1 MNEIIINNMPV
12 LVKEYGGQRVVTL
25 KDIDTVHGR
34 PEGTAKRNF
43 KANRKHFIEGED
55 FFKVCADEIRTNK
68 ICEISS
74 KTHSD
79 IILITE
85 TGYLMLVKS
94 FTDEL
99 AWKVQRELVNGYF
112 RTQQK
117 VQDIESI
124 ISRTVA
130 QTVAAL
136 MPLLQNQQTAGKTVI
151 VNNVPAVRKR
161 TRTRKN
167 SYQPLKMETLPP
179 ELKQQ
184 ADAMI
189 ITGEYSQQQIAN
201 FVTNHGISISQ
212 MAVSRY
218 IRKYFTEEQEV
229 F

>member
-1 MNEIIINNMPV
+1 MNEIIINNTPV
-12 LVKEYGGQRVVTL
+12 LVKEYGGQRVITL

-34 PEGTAKRNF
+34 PDGTARKRFNEN
-43 KANRKHFIEGED
+43 KKRFIQGED
-55 FFKVCADEIRTNK
+55 YFVRKTDEAAKEYGVIAPNGL
-68 ICEISS
+68 
-74 KTHSD
+74 
-79 IILITE
+79 ILITE

-99 AWKVQRELVNGYF
+99 AWKVQRELVSSYF
-112 RTQQK
+112 RTQQN
-117 VQDIESI
+117 VQNLESI

-136 MPLLQNQQTAGKTVI
+136 MPLLRNQQTAGKTVI
-151 VNNVPAVRKR
+151 VNNVPTVRKR
-161 TRTRKN
+161 TRNRAA

-189 ITGEYSQQQIAN
+189 VSGSYSQQQIAN
-201 FVTNHGISISQ
+201 FITNHGISISQ

-218 IRKYFTEEQEV
+218 IRKCFTEEQEV

>member
-34 PEGTAKRNF
+34 PEGTAGRNF
-43 KANRKHFIEGED
+43 RTNKSHFIKDED
-55 FFKVCADEIRTNK
+55 YFTIELTTDEIRRQFGAGKNAGKK
-68 ICEISS
+68 I
-74 KTHSD
+74 T
-79 IILITE
+79 LITE

-112 RTQQK
+112 RTQQTA
-117 VQDIESI
+117 QNIEAV

-130 QTVAAL
+130 QTIAAL
-136 MPLLQNQQTAGKTVI
+136 MTLLRNQQTAGKTVI

-167 SYQPLKMETLPP
+167 SCQPLKMETLPP

-201 FVTNHGISISQ
+201 FIANHGISISQ

-218 IRKYFTEEQEV
+218 VRKYFIEEQED